1 MREESDRERN
11 RLMELRL
18 NLEILSRE
26 NDNVNIVE
34 ELLDDYELERRM
46 STCVLKQSMLL
57 IAWLKHRTKFIDQTK
72 RIGASFQVSFQL
84 TQVDKLRNLK
94 FKLLPFFMGL

>member
-11 RLMELRL
+11 RFMELRL

-46 STCVLKQSMLL
+46 STCVLKQGMLL
-57 IAWLKHRTKFIDQTK
+57 IAWLEHRTKFIDQTK
-72 RIGASFQVSFQL
+72 RIGASFHISF
-84 TQVDKLRNLK
+84 
-94 FKLLPFFMGL
+94 